1 MGNFIFELKGVA
13 VTPRIKAFVNELK
26 LKVVVMRLIDDN

>member
-26 LKVVVMRLIDDN
+26 LQGCNAPHR

>member
-13 VTPRIKAFVNELK
+13 VTPRIKAFVNELNNFRN
-26 LKVVVMRLIDDN
+26 VMRLIDD